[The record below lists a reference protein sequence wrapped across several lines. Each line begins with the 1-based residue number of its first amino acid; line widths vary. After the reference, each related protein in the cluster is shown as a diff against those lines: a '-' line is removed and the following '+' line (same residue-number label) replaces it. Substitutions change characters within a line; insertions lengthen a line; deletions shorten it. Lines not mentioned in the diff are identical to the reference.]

1 MGLLIAETF
10 INATVLEDNE
20 IKNPYILIVD
30 DQLFNINALIIML
43 NHGVKIDTD
52 NLCNKALSG

>member
-1 MGLLIAETF
+1 M
-10 INATVLEDNE
+10 LEDNE